1 MEGDKS
7 INIYQVRLFIV
18 TELHSIVAVAHC
30 VAQDVSELHSIVVV
44 AQGVSEI
51 LIYEFRRVSSKEH
64 TEIFF
69 QIKPKSDCVYHFQI
83 DLEPKGRPFGSKSI
97 GAG

>member
-18 TELHSIVAVAHC
+18 AKLHSIVAVAQC
-30 VAQDVSELHSIVVV
+30 VAQAIAQGVDQEVSELHSIVIL

-51 LIYEFRRVSSKEH
+51 LVSEFRRVS
-64 TEIFF
+64 
-69 QIKPKSDCVYHFQI
+69 
-83 DLEPKGRPFGSKSI
+83 
-97 GAG
+97 